1 MAPPEQPDAPV
12 QPMSPMKRRRL
23 QLCFEKANQ
32 QSASGNFDYATDMFV
47 ACVSGDPGNK
57 IYAQNFL
64 GNLQKKYNNNKKG
77 SKLAGIK
84 GATTKA
90 ALKKASLQKDW
101 KAAIAAGLE
110 LLKLNPWD
118 TWTLSILA
126 AACEALGHDESQLV
140 YLKTALD
147 VNIKD
152 PDINR
157 QCGMALGR
165 MGQFDQAI
173 ICWHRVEQAR
183 PGNEEAAHAISDL
196 IVNKTITDGGYE
208 NAESST
214 DVMTDK
220 QEQAARLHRSTG
232 EPQEAPEKK
241 LEREIAA
248 HPNDLPKYL
257 ELADLYD
264 RAERFVEAV
273 EVLSRALKV
282 FPDDVNARERME
294 DIQVRGIRQRLAT
307 AKHAAEEK
315 KTPEAEADLKRV
327 KAELNQVELD
337 VYHSR
342 CERHPANLGLRYE
355 YGVRL
360 QRAGNFNEAIKQL
373 QAARGDVK
381 RRGLVYIVLGEC
393 FQQIKQ
399 HRLALTNYEAAL
411 EATQERYEEQRKL
424 ALYRAG
430 CLAMAVE
437 DLEKAEKYLSDL
449 AGLDF
454 GYKDVADRLDKIA
467 KLRHKE

>member
-1 MAPPEQPDAPV
+1 
-12 QPMSPMKRRRL
+12 MKRRRL

-47 ACVSGDPGNK
+47 ACVTGDPGNK

-84 GATTKA
+84 GATTKG

-101 KAAIAAGLE
+101 KTAIAAGLE

-118 TWTLSILA
+118 TWTLSTLA

-157 QCGMALGR
+157 QCGLALGR
-165 MGQFDQAI
+165 MRQFDQAI

-183 PGNEEAAHAISDL
+183 PGNDEAAHAISDL
-196 IVNKTITDGGYE
+196 IVNKTISDGGYE

-220 QEQAARLHRSTG
+220 EEQAARLRRTSG
-232 EPQEAPEKK
+232 EPQEMSPEKK

-248 HPNDLPKYL
+248 RPNELPKYL
-257 ELADLYD
+257 ELADLHD
-264 RAERFVEAV
+264 RNERFVEAV
-273 EVLSRALKV
+273 DVLSRALKA
-282 FPDDVNARERME
+282 FPDEVSVRERME
-294 DIQVRGIRQRLAT
+294 DIQVRGIRQRLAV
-307 AKHAAEEK
+307 AKHEAEAK
-315 KTPEAEADLKRV
+315 KTPEATAEYNRV
-327 KAELNQVELD
+327 KGELNQIELD
-337 VYHSR
+337 VYRSR
-342 CERHPANLGLRYE
+342 CERYPANLGLHYE

-381 RRGLVYIVLGEC
+381 RKGLVFIVLGEC
-393 FQQIKQ
+393 FQQIEQ
-399 HRLALTNYEAAL
+399 YRLALTNYELAV
-411 EATQERYEEQRKL
+411 EATQERYEDQRKL

-430 CLAMAVE
+430 CLAMAIK
-437 DLEKAEKYLSDL
+437 DWEKAEKYLSDL